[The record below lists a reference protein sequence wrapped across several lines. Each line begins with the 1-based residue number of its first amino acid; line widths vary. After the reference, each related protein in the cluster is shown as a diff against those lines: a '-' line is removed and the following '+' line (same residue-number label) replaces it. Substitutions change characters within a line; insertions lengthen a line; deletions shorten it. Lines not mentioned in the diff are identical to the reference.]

1 MTPQADRIASLDV
14 LRGLGILGILAVNAA
29 FFAMP
34 LATMMEPE
42 VLGPMDADSTTAWA
56 AVRIFFERKFV
67 TLFSMLFGA
76 SILLVGGPDKSDPE
90 RGRFLTRRLAWLLLF
105 GLIHGAVIWY
115 GDILLTYAVAGFIA
129 AQFRHWKPGRLFAV
143 GAAVYVLFALFEASS
158 YWLMALMPEASEQ
171 GMAMFSPEAA
181 RAEVAA
187 FQSSLAGAQV
197 ANLKNWAILVGYS
210 IFYIPSTI
218 ALMMV
223 GMGLFKTGVLAARRG
238 AALYLFLTLLGAA
251 ALAAIGWAVR
261 QELAGGEGEATA
273 QAVHMTLNSLFAPV
287 VTLGYVGLICLVL
300 KTPLRSLTRPLAA
313 TGQMAFTNYIA
324 QSLMMTGVFWAGRG
338 LGLFGTMSYAEQAL
352 VVMAI
357 WVLQLI
363 WSPIWLAFFQY
374 GPLEW
379 IWRRLTYARPVAF
392 RR

>member
-14 LRGLGILGILAVNAA
+14 LRGLGILGILAVNAT

-34 LATMMEPE
+34 LAAMMEPE
-42 VLGPMDADSTTAWA
+42 VLGPMDADSTTAWG

-76 SILLVGGPDKSDPE
+76 SMLLVGGPDKSDPE
-90 RGRFLTRRLAWLLLF
+90 RNRFLNRRLGWLLLF
-105 GLIHGAVIWY
+105 GLIHGALIWY
-115 GDILLTYAVAGFIA
+115 GDILLTYAIAGFIT
-129 AQFRHWKPGRLFAV
+129 AQFRHWQPARLFAV
-143 GAAVYVLFALFEASS
+143 GAGVYLLFALFEAAN
-158 YWLMALMPEASEQ
+158 YWLMAFMPEAAEQ

-187 FQSSLAGAQV
+187 FQSSLAGAQM
-197 ANLKNWAILVGYS
+197 ANLKNWAVLLGFSV
-210 IFYIPSTI
+210 FYIPSTI

-238 AALYLFLTLLGAA
+238 VGLYLVLTLLGGA
-251 ALAAIGWAVR
+251 ALAAIGWAVLE
-261 QELAGGEGEATA
+261 ELAAGEAKATA
-273 QAVHMTLNSLFAPV
+273 QAVHMTLNGLFAPV
-287 VTLGYVGLICLVL
+287 VTLGYIGLVCLIL
-300 KTPLRSLTRPLAA
+300 KTPLRTLTRPLAA
-313 TGQMAFTNYIA
+313 TGQMAFTNYIT

-352 VVMAI
+352 VVMGI

-363 WSPIWLAFFQY
+363 WSPIWLSFFRY

-379 IWRRLTYARPVAF
+379 IWRRLTYAGPVAF

>member
-1 MTPQADRIASLDV
+1 
-14 LRGLGILGILAVNAA
+14 
-29 FFAMP
+29 
-34 LATMMEPE
+34 
-42 VLGPMDADSTTAWA
+42 
-56 AVRIFFERKFV
+56 
-67 TLFSMLFGA
+67 
-76 SILLVGGPDKSDPE
+76 
-90 RGRFLTRRLAWLLLF
+90 
-105 GLIHGAVIWY
+105 
-115 GDILLTYAVAGFIA
+115 
-129 AQFRHWKPGRLFAV
+129 
-143 GAAVYVLFALFEASS
+143 
-158 YWLMALMPEASEQ
+158 
-171 GMAMFSPEAA
+171 MFSPEAA

-187 FQSSLAGAQV
+187 FQSSLMGAQL

-210 IFYIPSTI
+210 VFYIPSTI

-223 GMGLFKTGVLAARRG
+223 GMGLFKTGVMAARRG

-251 ALAAIGWAVR
+251 ALAAIGWAVQ
-261 QELAGGEGEATA
+261 QELAGGEGEAMA
-273 QAVHMTLNSLFAPV
+273 QAVHMTLNSLLAPI
-287 VTLGYVGLICLVL
+287 VTLGYIGLICLVL
-300 KTPLRSLTRPLAA
+300 KTPLRPLTRPLAA

-338 LGLFGTMSYAEQAL
+338 LGLFGTMSYAEQAM

-363 WSPIWLAFFQY
+363 WSPIWMSFFRY